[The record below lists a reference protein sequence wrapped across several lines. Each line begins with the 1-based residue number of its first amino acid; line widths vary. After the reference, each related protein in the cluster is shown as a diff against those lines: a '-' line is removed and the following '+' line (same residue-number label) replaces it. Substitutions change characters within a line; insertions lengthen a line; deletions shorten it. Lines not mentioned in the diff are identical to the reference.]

1 MFVESSTKICPSP
14 LFIVQLSTSSK
25 FKGQLMCI
33 TVSHQLAV
41 PHQACMIGHAYT
53 SGRPGNPEEEK
64 PLNF

>member
-1 MFVESSTKICPSP
+1 MPIPSFHSSIINFITK
-14 LFIVQLSTSSK
+14 TSK